1 MAVFA
6 RKMHNKRFQTRH
18 VAAAA
23 AGSAVHSDTIKQR
36 KAMSGK
42 TISIAL
48 SALIASTATLA
59 LAAAMKI
66 DPAKSAVSAVFKQ
79 MGVPVEARFT
89 RFSAQ
94 VSYDNAKPQEA
105 KASVE
110 IDIPSFDLGDPD
122 YNREVQKKEWF
133 NGSQFPKASFVS
145 TRIQAIAPGKLDVSG
160 KLTIKGKTADVSFP
174 LNVRKEGE
182 QQVFEGSLP
191 IKRLAFGI
199 GEGEWK
205 DTSIVADEVVIK
217 FRVSGR

>member
-1 MAVFA
+1 
-6 RKMHNKRFQTRH
+6 
-18 VAAAA
+18 
-23 AGSAVHSDTIKQR
+23 
-36 KAMSGK
+36 MSGK

-48 SALIASTATLA
+48 SVVIASTATLA
-59 LAAAMKI
+59 LAAALKI
-66 DPAKSAVSAVFKQ
+66 DTAKSSVSAVFKQ
-79 MGVPVEARFT
+79 MGVPVEAKFT

-94 VSYDNAKPQEA
+94 VSFDQAKPQEG

-145 TRIQAIAPGKLDVSG
+145 TRIQAAAPGKLDVSG
-160 KLTIKGKTADVSFP
+160 KLTIKGKSADVNFP
-174 LNVRKEGE
+174 LSVKKEGD

-205 DTSIVADEVVIK
+205 DTSIVADEVTIRFKV
-217 FRVSGR
+217 VGQ